1 MIVVLVGRSGS
12 GKSTVAKRLEE
23 MFGFERI
30 VTCTTR
36 HPRDGEVDNVDY
48 RFLTDEQ
55 FQTMVLNNEFMEYRQ
70 YHASFGDVSY
80 GSLRQDFEKS
90 DQPRV
95 IVLNPDGAAKVF
107 EEAKSNPDFDFIRV
121 IFLSTSE
128 PVIRDRLKKRG
139 DANAEID
146 RRLQSDGE
154 DLQRFKHPY
163 IIVDGCNDVDS
174 VCKEIKR
181 KIES

>member
-12 GKSTVAKRLEE
+12 GKSTVAKWLEE
-23 MFGFERI
+23 KFGYQRI

-55 FQTMVLNNEFMEYRQ
+55 FQAMVQNNEFMEYRQ

-80 GSLRQDFEKS
+80 GSLRESFKKS
-90 DQPRV
+90 DHPRV
-95 IVLNPDGAAKVF
+95 IVLNPDGASKVI
-107 EEAKSNPDFDFIRV
+107 ENAKSNPDFDFIRL

-128 PVIRDRLKKRG
+128 PVIRERLKKRG
-139 DANAEID
+139 DTDVEID
-146 RRLQSDGE
+146 RRLKSDGE
-154 DLQRFKHPY
+154 ELQRFKLPY

-174 VCKEIKR
+174 VCNEIKR
-181 KIES
+181 KAES